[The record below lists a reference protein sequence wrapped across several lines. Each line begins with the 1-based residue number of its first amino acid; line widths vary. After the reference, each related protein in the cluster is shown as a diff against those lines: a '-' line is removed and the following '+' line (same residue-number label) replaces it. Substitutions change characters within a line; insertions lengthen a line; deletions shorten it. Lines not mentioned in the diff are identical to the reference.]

1 MLVEIH
7 PYSDKESKG
16 VLDSFSVN
24 LGGIPSINDHIII
37 QRFDDGTRALTDEF
51 QGKEEYRVDRVNWLG
66 WLTMSG
72 HLDDTNDRAVDGS
85 HKSHCS
91 RQCRSKILHSCFC
104 KTILSR
110 EIIKII
116 YR

>member
-72 HLDDTNDRAVDGS
+72 HLDDTNDRAIVALDCTMLETDES
-85 HKSHCS
+85 SAHHLERMS
-91 RQCRSKILHSCFC
+91 RRNDV
-104 KTILSR
+104 
-110 EIIKII
+110 
-116 YR
+116 